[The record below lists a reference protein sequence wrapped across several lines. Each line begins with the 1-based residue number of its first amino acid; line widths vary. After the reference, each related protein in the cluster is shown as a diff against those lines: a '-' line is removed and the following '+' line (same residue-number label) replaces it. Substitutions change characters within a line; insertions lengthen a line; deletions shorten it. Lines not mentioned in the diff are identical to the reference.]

1 MAVPDIPGLAVTAA
15 VPLVGGPSADEEDAT
30 LEVTERGTAFPL
42 LALTFFMEFS
52 EESKGRTACRFREP
66 FRCWAAKQTSQ

>member
-1 MAVPDIPGLAVTAA
+1 MAVPDIPGLAVRA
-15 VPLVGGPSADEEDAT
+15 VVPVFRGSGTDEEDSRIEAI
-30 LEVTERGTAFPL
+30 ERGTAFPL